1 MAYYNSHNFPLVES
15 AAQAFAD
22 STGIETT
29 VHAPK
34 RGDDFDATIHFKIRG
49 TNAVTRDAR
58 YFDTVDR
65 YATLARFKDAAGG
78 AIPDARVLVAPYL
91 SPNLVAKARELELT
105 PSTCRGMGSC
115 NTNRA

>member
-49 TNAVTRDAR
+49 TNGVPCNCS
-58 YFDTVDR
+58 DR
-65 YATLARFKDAAGG
+65 AECGLDNAG
-78 AIPDARVLVAPYL
+78 R
-91 SPNLVAKARELELT
+91 S
-105 PSTCRGMGSC
+105 
-115 NTNRA
+115 